1 MLLKYRIIKT
11 GGCSMRRFLVALA
24 FAFSCFCL
32 AGNVL
37 GQVQITSGSIQG
49 TVVDEKGGAV
59 VDAVVEARNL
69 DTNLLKTVTTDSDG
83 RFEFLSLPPGRY
95 TITVSKTGFA
105 TIVQTGA
112 TLTVGQVLSLP
123 VTMKVSATQE
133 KIEVTATPEAV
144 DTVSTSSTST
154 LDELAV
160 SQTPILGRKF
170 EDLLTLTPGV
180 SIVQGPDGDEIN
192 FNGQRGIFNN
202 ISLDGGDYNNG
213 FFGEQLGG
221 QRAAIDITLDAVK
234 EFQVIASGANAEFGR
249 TAGGV
254 VNVITK
260 SGTNEIHGS
269 GFEYFRTE
277 ALTAATS
284 DGKPLQDFRRNQFG
298 GTVGG
303 PIVKD
308 KMFIFGA
315 FEQIIAE
322 LTRPNLSA
330 PLGPACSVTA
340 PVVGVNDAVI
350 NASAE
355 CQRVALLNFLKAGVG
370 QDDGQPVKHPIRN
383 SAALGRFDWNVNQK
397 NQFALSYNFDYSK
410 NTNQTF
416 DVPTYGT
423 SANGIE
429 GPSKISVIN
438 ANHYTTVSSNKL
450 NEAHFS
456 YQREVRPRAATPSK
470 IPADTAMGFGTT
482 FRFGNPFFLNPNV
495 DETIWRTQLRDNFSI
510 VHGKHNFKFGGDW
523 LHTNNSQ
530 VFRGFF
536 TGRYIFDSVVGFL
549 RYASPASMGSGFGPT
564 TVECG
569 VNGPFMDFSQT
580 VPDPN
585 PNNPRHCT
593 NVAGPS
599 VVGPLIFYLQD
610 GVPTGLISIKPGAS
624 SINNEDYALFAQD
637 KWQILPNLSLS
648 YGLRWEA
655 EIFPNVITPPNQTAY
670 GIFLS
675 NPLFPSDGTL
685 HSQKKEFQPRVGI
698 AWDVRNNHKSL
709 FRVSYGMF
717 NGRQNMLSQV
727 GSITTN
733 GVQQSTIFTTSAF
746 GGGPAW
752 PGDFPATTGNA
763 SCALGT
769 PVNPFPCFTG
779 VRVFS
784 KDYANPRIYTTNVG
798 YEQEIAGGWAGYVDF
813 TVSKGVHLTRF
824 LNINNGS
831 GTPICCAISN
841 TVQVFIP
848 GTGDAMFYPSGG
860 IFGPQLGDVFV
871 ARSLGKS
878 LYRGGTIGVRKRLSQ
893 HYQMEANY
901 TWSEDLDDDSNE
913 RDPFDDLTFNRFDLA
928 KDYALSARDSKHK
941 FNFYTYADLPWHFLA
956 NVRMQAHTAQPITP
970 EPRVLNG
977 VDRGRNS
984 IRKDNGFFSFDW
996 RLQRAFKFH
1005 ERFSLI
1011 PTIEMFN
1018 TFNNKN
1024 NVNPLSTP
1032 ALFNFDGFLRNGVG
1046 DPRQAQL
1053 SVRFEF

>member
-1 MLLKYRIIKT
+1 MRKLLCAFFVLT
-11 GGCSMRRFLVALA
+11 LALG
-24 FAFSCFCL
+24 L
-32 AGNVL
+32 ASPGW
-37 GQVQITSGSIQG
+37 GQSQIAAGTVQGD
-49 TVVDEKGGAV
+49 VVDEKGGSVAG
-59 VDAVVEARNL
+59 ATVEAKNL
-69 DTNLLKTVTTDSDG
+69 ATNFVQSDTTNTDG
-83 RFEFLSLPPGRY
+83 HFAFLSLAPGRY
-95 TITVSKTGFA
+95 TLTISKAGFA
-105 TIVQTGA
+105 TVLQQNVN
-112 TLTVGQVLSLP
+112 LTVGQAISIP
-123 VTMKVSATQE
+123 VTMKVSSISQQ
-133 KIEVTATPEAV
+133 IVVTDVPIVETTKTESSSTLNEL
-144 DTVSTSSTST
+144 TVSSTP
-154 LDELAV
+154 V
-160 SQTPILGRKF
+160 LGRKF

-180 SIVQGPDGDEIN
+180 SISQGPDGDEIN
-192 FNGQRGIFNN
+192 FNGQRGVFNN

-277 ALTAATS
+277 SLTAATS

-298 GTVGG
+298 GTIGG

-308 KMFIFGA
+308 KMFLFGA
-315 FEQIIAE
+315 FEQILAD

-330 PLGPACSVTA
+330 PLGTACSVA
-340 PVVGVNDAVI
+340 SPVVGVNDAVI

-355 CQRVALLNFLKAGVG
+355 CQRVALLNFLKNGVG

-482 FRFGNPFFLNPNV
+482 FRFGNPFFLNPTV

-655 EIFPNVITPPNQTAY
+655 EIFPNVITAPSKTAY

-698 AWDVRNNHKSL
+698 AWDVLNNHKSL
-709 FRVSYGMF
+709 FRASYGIF

-733 GVQQSTIFTTSAF
+733 GVQQSTIFSTSNF
-746 GGGPAW
+746 GGGPAVGW
-752 PGDFPATTGNA
+752 PNPFPATTGNA
-763 SCALGT
+763 SCTLGT

-784 KDYANPRIYTTNVG
+784 KAYANPRIYTTNVA
-798 YEQEIAGGWAGYVDF
+798 YEQEIFPSWTGYVDF
-813 TVSKGVHLTRF
+813 TMSKGVHLTSF
-824 LNINNGS
+824 FNVNANGLFDAK
-831 GTPICCAISN
+831 GN
-841 TVQVFIP
+841 TVIP
-848 GTGDAMFYPSGG
+848 AGA
-860 IFGPQLGDVFV
+860 FGPQLGDVFV
-871 ARSLGKS
+871 TSSTAKS
-878 LYRGGTIGVRKRLSQ
+878 LYRGITIGMRKRFSQ
-893 HYQMEANY
+893 RFQLEWNY
-901 TWSEDLDDDSNE
+901 VLSEDLDNDSNE
-913 RDPFDDLTFNRFDLA
+913 RDPFTDRRLNPKNPAL
-928 KDYALSARDSKHK
+928 DYGFSDRDERHK
-941 FNFYTYADLPWHFLA
+941 FNLFSYFELPGGF
-956 NVRMQAHTAQPITP
+956 NVDARLQAHTPQP
-970 EPRVLNG
+970 LNG
-977 VDRGRNS
+977 PCCNRNAGWKNNEY
-984 IRKDNGFFSFDW
+984 ISFDW
-996 RLQRAFKFH
+996 RAMRPFKVGEH
-1005 ERFSLI
+1005 YRLI
-1011 PTIEMFN
+1011 PAVEVFN

-1032 ALFNFDGFLRNGVG
+1032 ALFNFDGFLRLGVG